1 MPRLSNSQRIPLIRI
16 YEDNRLKNGKH
27 RFRIFHQLAANEKI
41 IISIKSIR
49 KIIKIWTKTGC
60 MHKLESPT
68 RRINK
73 TKITTQQM
81 EKIDKLITR
90 KRELTSLQIRNKLRL
105 TVAPRSI
112 RRYINILGWRK
123 ICKNK

>member
-1 MPRLSNSQRIPLIRI
+1 MPRLSNSQRIRLTE
-16 YEDNRLKNGKH
+16 YKDNRLYNGKH
-27 RFRIFHQLAANEKI
+27 RFRILHQLAANEKI
-41 IISIKSIR
+41 IISIKSII
-49 KIIKIWTKTGC
+49 KIIKIWTKTVC
-60 MHKLESPT
+60 MHKLESQT
-68 RRINK
+68 RKINK

-112 RRYINILGWRK
+112 RRYINILGWKKMRTR
-123 ICKNK
+123 